1 MSLLLCKREA
11 GNPFYSEKLDIRLWS
26 MQELC
31 YVIYNHP
38 LLAAE
43 DLRDSEALCSWLRE
57 DAGQGFLA
65 AKIEQIRAAAKAEE
79 RDPTDE
85 LLLAILR
92 DCNYYAPG
100 ETEACRRKLLFY
112 QECPPEDRAHAEGVS
127 LFRLRRYRMA
137 EERFWAEEKLL
148 RERADRM
155 QAGQERDTLLRRLAE
170 TICDRAVIR
179 LQLFEKKE
187 AEALLLAAEQTA
199 DCKRAEK
206 FLYFL
211 HSGDAAGQPV
221 SAECPASAEHL
232 VSAERPASAE
242 HPVSAKQ
249 TGSFFEKLTDE
260 EKSELD
266 KKREE
271 ARLHALSGRRMQE
284 ISTLFEMDPVKRE
297 TACAGLLRKWKK
309 EYRRMR

>member
-11 GNPFYSEKLDIRLWS
+11 ENPFYSEKLDIRLWS

-65 AKIEQIRAAAKAEE
+65 ARLEQIRMAAQAEKE
-79 RDPTDE
+79 DPTDE

-100 ETEACRRKLLFY
+100 EIEACRKKLLFY
-112 QECPPEDRAHAEGVS
+112 RECAPEDRSHAEGVS

-137 EERFWAEEKLL
+137 EDRFRAEEKLL
-148 RERADRM
+148 RERAERM
-155 QAGQERDTLLRRLAE
+155 QPGQERDALLRRLAE
-170 TICDRAVIR
+170 TICDLAVVR
-179 LQLFEKKE
+179 LHLFEKKE
-187 AEALLLAAEQTA
+187 AEALLLEAEQTA
-199 DCKRAEK
+199 DCKRAARLLYVLRSPGQEVGEAGAPVPPERSGGEK
-206 FLYFL
+206 K
-211 HSGDAAGQPV
+211 V
-221 SAECPASAEHL
+221 PASPEQPEGGHFLEA
-232 VSAERPASAE
+232 
-242 HPVSAKQ
+242 
-249 TGSFFEKLTDE
+249 LTDE

-271 ARLHALSGRRMQE
+271 ARLHALSGRQMRAIGTM
-284 ISTLFEMDPVKRE
+284 FELDPVKRE
-297 TACAGLLRKWKK
+297 SACAALLRKWKK